1 MSSAIGMIVLSSLR
15 RHAVGVQRSTENC
28 YPSHALTHCTKQKQA
43 QMSSKIKILWH
54 VHTYLGRVII
64 FLPGLQ
70 FMGISET
77 QQRLKCRDT
86 GGHI

>member
-1 MSSAIGMIVLSSLR
+1 MPSACKGT
-15 RHAVGVQRSTENC
+15 TENC
-28 YPSHALTHCTKQKQA
+28 YPSHALTHCTKQNQA

-70 FMGISET
+70 FMGTNGASA
-77 QQRLKCRDT
+77 QNASFKA
-86 GGHI
+86 